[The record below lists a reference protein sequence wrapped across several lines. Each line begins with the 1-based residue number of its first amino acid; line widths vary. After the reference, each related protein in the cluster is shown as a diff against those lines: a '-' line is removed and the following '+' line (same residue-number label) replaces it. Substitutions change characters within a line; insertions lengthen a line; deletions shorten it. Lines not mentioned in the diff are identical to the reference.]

1 MTKWTELRRELEEKH
16 TELSRSKLDRMLAR
30 LTRDKQLEAHQQD
43 SSSRARI
50 LSDTDVATL
59 RARAAELAASPPPVP
74 PQFQKKPAAP
84 KEPESGDHDGE
95 DDSLDVDHLATSDG
109 PRNTRKS
116 LLDKPKKRKA
126 ADDDEDDDDGD
137 EPKKKGLGKWILIGG
152 GALLA
157 IGAVVYLSR
166 RKRAAAGGGGAAMP
180 SSPVQNVPV
189 GEPSGDELGLS
200 PEERAAYGRFL
211 PPGA

>member
-1 MTKWTELRRELEEKH
+1 MTKWTELRRELEETHK
-16 TELSRSKLDRMLAR
+16 ELSRSKLDRMLAR
-30 LTRDKQLEAHQQD
+30 LTRGKQLEAQQQD
-43 SSSRARI
+43 PGSRARI
-50 LSDTDVATL
+50 LSDNDVAKL
-59 RARAAELAASPPPVP
+59 KESAAVLAATPTPVP
-74 PQFQKKPAAP
+74 PQFQKKTATQKP
-84 KEPESGDHDGE
+84 PEDNDGE
-95 DDSLDVDHLATSDG
+95 DDSLNVEHLATSEG

-126 ADDDEDDDDGD
+126 ADEDEDDDDD
-137 EPKKKGLGKWILIGG
+137 EPKKKGLGKWILIGV

-180 SSPVQNVPV
+180 AAPDTNTPV
-189 GEPSGDELGLS
+189 GELPDDGLGLT
-200 PEERAAYGRFL
+200 PAERAGYGHLL

>member
-1 MTKWTELRRELEEKH
+1 MTKWTELRKELEERHK
-16 TELSRSKLDRMLAR
+16 ELSRSKLDRMLAR
-30 LTRDKQLEAHQQD
+30 LTRGKQLEAQQQD
-43 SSSRARI
+43 PGSRARI
-50 LSDTDVATL
+50 LSDNDVAKL
-59 RARAAELAASPPPVP
+59 KESAAVLAATPTPVP
-74 PQFQKKPAAP
+74 PQFQKKTATP
-84 KEPESGDHDGE
+84 KPSEENDGE
-95 DDSLDVDHLATSDG
+95 DESLDVERLATSEG

-116 LLDKPKKRKA
+116 LLDKSKKRKA
-126 ADDDEDDDDGD
+126 ADDDEDDDDD
-137 EPKKKGLGKWILIGG
+137 EPKKKGLGKWILIGV

-166 RKRAAAGGGGAAMP
+166 RKRAAAGGGGASMP
-180 SSPVQNVPV
+180 SSPAPIAPV